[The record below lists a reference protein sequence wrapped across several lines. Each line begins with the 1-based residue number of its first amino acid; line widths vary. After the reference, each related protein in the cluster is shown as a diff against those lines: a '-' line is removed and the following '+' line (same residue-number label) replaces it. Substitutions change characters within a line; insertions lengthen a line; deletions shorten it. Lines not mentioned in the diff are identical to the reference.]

1 MRVSLNAKAFE
12 KQLMNIADYS
22 LGFIDGINKGKKTF
36 FDNLGKS
43 TIFALGQYI
52 DSEARSNRSALHH
65 VYEWYQTGSPDAR
78 LFDINYT
85 VSNLGLSVNSTFK
98 QSRTV
103 QSDSTAPFYNKARIM
118 EDGIPVTIRPKG
130 NKPLR
135 FYEGGQT
142 IFVKKPITVLSPG
155 GDEVQGSFEKTFDEF
170 MQRYF
175 TQGFLRASGLFD
187 YIKKPSIYKK
197 NFAAGAK
204 SGRSKGV
211 STGFKWITNAKIEVE

>member
-1 MRVSLNAKAFE
+1 MRVSLNAASFE

-22 LGFIDGINKGKKTF
+22 LGFIDGINKGKKIF

-65 VYEWYQTGSPDAR
+65 VYEWYQTGSPESR

-85 VSNLGLSVNSTFK
+85 VSNLGLSINSTFR
-98 QSRTV
+98 QSRTI
-103 QSDSTAPFYNKARIM
+103 QADSNVPFYNKAKIM
-118 EDGIPVTIRPKG
+118 EEGIPVVVKPKK
-130 NKPLR
+130 NSVLR
-135 FYEGGQT
+135 FYQGGET
-142 IFVKKPITVLSPG
+142 VFVKKPITIRNPG
-155 GDEVQGSFEKTFDEF
+155 GEEVQGSFERTFDEF

-187 YIKKPSIYKK
+187 YIKKPTIFKR
-197 NFAAGAK
+197 NFAAGAR
-204 SGRSKGV
+204 SGKAKGV